1 MDDDADKSGGD
12 TVRLSVTLDEP
23 DYDIETGGSIDGD
36 DKETKL
42 GAEGNDTAGP
52 AAGGTVC
59 QLGPFCLNDTADPA
73 AGGTV
78 CQLGPFCLNDTADPA
93 AGGTVCQLGPFCLST
108 VTCFYLWKVLSYSMF
123 SNKSKVVP
131 YSITSVGHGADPGFL
146 AVSPQMTLVI
156 NPVLGCRHF
165 LPGSPLHYLTPL
177 CLCHE
182 AV

>member
-42 GAEGNDTAGP
+42 GAEGNDA
-52 AAGGTVC
+52 
-59 QLGPFCLNDTADPA
+59 
-73 AGGTV
+73 
-78 CQLGPFCLNDTADPA
+78 ADPA

-146 AVSPQMTLVI
+146 AVSPQMTIVI
-156 NPVLGCRHF
+156 NPVLGCRYF